1 MKKEKKK
8 LLVEAKDKELVDTK
22 EPLKAPL
29 QKDLAEG
36 TNKHSKY
43 YYDYTRNLSYEQAK
57 EFEKNN

>member
-8 LLVEAKDKELVDTK
+8 VLQEVKDKELVGTV
-22 EPLKAPL
+22 EPAKTLL
-29 QKDLAEG
+29 QKDSVEDSI
-36 TNKHSKY
+36 KHSKY